1 MAAAVESR
9 IEGVKQML
17 HLLCGDVL
25 LPLSLIVE
33 QVRIPPRLVSQTT
46 VLLPLWQVSMLSTL
60 CKRVSPEY

>member
-1 MAAAVESR
+1 
-9 IEGVKQML
+9 ML